1 MTGIKKVKYFIQDV
15 VEHEKK
21 AHHIGMTHKL
31 LGVPRAY
38 NLSHAETLLTD
49 IVNTDIGNIVKNP
62 LVIGKRSY
70 KVTKK
75 LKQHANLALN
85 LIRISEG
92 KGKRKK

>member
-1 MTGIKKVKYFIQDV
+1 MVNFIKKAIDR
-15 VEHEKK
+15 EKRL
-21 AHHIGMTHKL
+21 HHVGMTHTM
-31 LGVPRAY
+31 LGISEKY

-49 IVNTDIGNIVKNP
+49 IVNTDIGNVVKNP
-62 LVIGKRSY
+62 LVIGRRSY

-75 LKQHANLALN
+75 LKQHANFALN